1 MTKAPSWRERLRDY
15 YWSQFHPALLRLGEP
30 LFWIKR
36 RLRPRWIEVE
46 QLNGPEAGTGEPLK
60 ILCQQDEATRHHFLK
75 LMFAAPPES
84 VNLGRHQLLKL
95 FRTFG
100 KRDSAAD
107 LAIIAATAG
116 QHRWL
121 DDGSWFSIPRWVRG
135 HAPLPPSAAVLR
147 NDSIKTTFRLIQRH
161 GYEAVPTRDEK
172 HLQDYY
178 DRMYVPYTRGTFG
191 DGATLQSLQA
201 SKDLGSDQELLLLQ
215 KKSQPGEYLGGFLI
229 IYEASAPRLWSVG
242 VLNGDRELVRAG
254 VLASLYYLSFQYL
267 SKQGFTRLNLGGSRP
282 FFNDGILRYKRRYQ
296 QRITNWVWEGTELK
310 IARLTPAVKS
320 FLRQNPF
327 IFRSKGQVHGAVF
340 ADAPMTAEK
349 ICALHQQCFHEGL
362 GRLVIWVFDADETAA
377 LPSPPAELAGQVE
390 VRFASQLISG
400 RLHLP

>member
-1 MTKAPSWRERLRDY
+1 MTRTPSLRERLRDY
-15 YWSQFHPALLRLGEP
+15 YWSRLHPITLRLAEP

-36 RLRPRWIEVE
+36 RVRPRWIEVE
-46 QLNGPEAGTGEPLK
+46 QLTGPEVGTGEPLK

-84 VNLGRHQLLKL
+84 ANLGRRQLLKL

-100 KRDSAAD
+100 QSDSSAD

-116 QHRWL
+116 QHEWL
-121 DDGSWFSIPRWVRG
+121 DEGSWFSIPRWVRG
-135 HAPLPPSAAVLR
+135 HAPLPPGEAVLR
-147 NDSIKTTFRLIQRH
+147 HESIKATLRLIRRH

-172 HLQDYY
+172 NLQDYFE
-178 DRMYVPYTRGTFG
+178 RMYAPYTRATFG
-191 DGATLQSLQA
+191 AGATLNSLPDTKA
-201 SKDLGSDQELLLLQ
+201 MRADLELVRLQ
-215 KKSQPGEYLGGFLI
+215 KKSRPGEYLGGFLV

-254 VLASLYYLSFQYL
+254 VLAALYYLSFQYL
-267 SKQGFTRLNLGGSRP
+267 AKQGFTRLNLGGSRP

-296 QRITNWVWEGTELK
+296 QRLTHWVWEGTELK

-327 IFRSKGQVHGAVF
+327 IFRSKGQMHGAVF
-340 ADAPMTAEK
+340 ADAPMTGGK
-349 ICALHQQCFHEGL
+349 IREAAPAMCPRRPGAAGHL
-362 GRLVIWVFDADETAA
+362 GV
-377 LPSPPAELAGQVE
+377 
-390 VRFASQLISG
+390 
-400 RLHLP
+400 

>member
-1 MTKAPSWRERLRDY
+1 MSAPPSLRVRWREY
-15 YWSQFHPALLRLGEP
+15 YWSRLHPLALRLAQP

-36 RLRPRWIEVE
+36 RVRPRWLEVE
-46 QLNGPEAGTGEPLK
+46 LLTGHETVTGEPLN

-75 LMFAAPPES
+75 LMFATPPAAAER
-84 VNLGRHQLLKL
+84 GRHQLLKL

-100 KRDSAAD
+100 KSDSSAD
-107 LAIIAATAG
+107 LAIISATDG

-121 DDGSWFSIPRWVRG
+121 DDGSWFSIPNWVRG
-135 HAPLPPSAAVLR
+135 HAPLPPGEGVLR
-147 NDSIKTTFRLIQRH
+147 NDSIKTTLRLIKRH

-172 HLQDYY
+172 MFQEYF
-178 DRMYVPYTRGTFG
+178 DRMYVPYTRATFG
-191 DGATLQSLQA
+191 EGATLHSLQA
-201 SKDLGSDQELLLLQ
+201 AKDLGASLELMLLQ
-215 KKSQPGEYLGGFLI
+215 KKSQPGEYLGGFLV

-254 VLASLYYLSFQYL
+254 VLASLYYLSFLYL
-267 SKQGFTRLNLGGSRP
+267 SEQGFTRFNLGGSRP
-282 FFNDGILRYKRRYQ
+282 FFHDGILRFKRRYQ
-296 QRITNWVWEGTELK
+296 QRITHWVWEGTELK

-340 ADAPMTAEK
+340 TDAPMTVEK
-349 ICALHQQCFHEGL
+349 IHELHHECFHDGL
-362 GRLVIWVFDADETAA
+362 GRLIIWVFDADETAA
-377 LPSPPAELAGQVE
+377 LPTPPAELAGQVE
-390 VRFASQLISG
+390 VRFASQLVSG

>member
-1 MTKAPSWRERLRDY
+1 MTRTPSLRERLRDY
-15 YWSQFHPALLRLGEP
+15 YWSRLHPITLRLAEP

-36 RLRPRWIEVE
+36 RVRPRWIEVE
-46 QLNGPEAGTGEPLK
+46 QLTGAETGTGEPLK

-84 VNLGRHQLLKL
+84 ANLGRRQLLKL

-100 KRDSAAD
+100 QSDSSAD

-116 QHRWL
+116 QHEWL

-135 HAPLPPSAAVLR
+135 HAPLPPGEAVLR
-147 NDSIKTTFRLIQRH
+147 HDSVKTTLRLIKRH

-178 DRMYVPYTRGTFG
+178 DRMYVPYTLATFG
-191 DGATLQSLQA
+191 EGATLHSLQA
-201 SKDLGSDQELLLLQ
+201 AKVLGANLEVLLLQ
-215 KKSQPGEYLGGFLI
+215 KKSQPGEYLGGFLV

-254 VLASLYYLSFQYL
+254 VLAALYYLSFQYL
-267 SKQGFTRLNLGGSRP
+267 AKQGFTRLNLGGSRP

-296 QRITNWVWEGTELK
+296 QRITHWNWEGTELK

-340 ADAPMTAEK
+340 ADAPMTVEK
-349 ICALHQQCFHEGL
+349 IRERHHQCFHEGL
-362 GRLVIWVFDADETAA
+362 GRLVIWVFDADETVV

-390 VRFASQLISG
+390 VRFASQLVSG

>member
-1 MTKAPSWRERLRDY
+1 MTGTPSLRARLRDY
-15 YWSQFHPALLRLGEP
+15 YWSRLHPIALQLAEP

-36 RLRPRWIEVE
+36 RVRPRWIEVE
-46 QLNGPEAGTGEPLK
+46 QLTGPETGTGEPLK
-60 ILCQQDEATRHHFLK
+60 ILCQQDETTRHHFLK
-75 LMFAAPPES
+75 LMFAAPPAS
-84 VNLGRHQLLKL
+84 VNLGRQKLLKL

-100 KRDSAAD
+100 RTDSSAD

-116 QHRWL
+116 QHEWL
-121 DDGSWFSIPRWVRG
+121 DDGSWFSIPSWVRG
-135 HAPLPPSAAVLR
+135 HAPLPPSEAVLR
-147 NDSIKTTFRLIQRH
+147 NDSIKTTFRLINRH

-178 DRMYVPYTRGTFG
+178 DRMYVPYTRATFG
-191 DGATLQSLQA
+191 DGATLHSLQA
-201 SKDLGSDQELLLLQ
+201 AKDLGANLELLLLQ
-215 KKSQPGEYLGGFLI
+215 KKSQPGEYLGGFLV

-267 SKQGFTRLNLGGSRP
+267 SQQGFTRLNLGGSRP

-296 QRITNWVWEGTELK
+296 QRLTHWVWEGTDLK

-340 ADAPMTAEK
+340 TAAPMTPEK
-349 ICALHQQCFHEGL
+349 IRELHQQCFHEGL
-362 GRLVIWVFDADETAA
+362 GRLVIWVFEADETAA

-390 VRFASQLISG
+390 VRFASQLVSG